1 MLETAENE
9 FYTLQ
14 MLRQVMDVQ
23 YYLAVVYENL
33 GQENERDIMVKK
45 HCATEEE
52 RKKLEVQT
60 MDQEVATIWQVVSD
74 IGAALSSQTSC

>member
-1 MLETAENE
+1 
-9 FYTLQ
+9 

-33 GQENERDIMVKK
+33 GQENERDHMVKK

-52 RKKLEVQT
+52 RRKLEVRT

-74 IGAALSSQTSC
+74 IGAALSSQGSTL